1 MPYYSEHMIGTYN
14 STGDQ
19 TVEIDDYL
27 KTRIDIRRLNV

>member
-1 MPYYSEHMIGTYN
+1 MIGTYN
-14 STGDQ
+14 NSVGEQ